1 MKKALLIFSLMCSF
15 FILQAQNEGT
25 LIFNAYGSYS
35 FTDKVHFDNAYTK
48 VQEGFQWGTGFE
60 FFPIKNKSFEL
71 KYLRLSTHFP
81 LYMDNG
87 TQILYGNDK
96 GSLNYILFGV
106 NNYFGKKAD
115 AKILPY
121 AGMEAGLGLISREY
135 TRWRFA
141 WGGKV
146 GVKIKTS
153 SVMSLNLHTYFQ
165 SIVSSFGSDSWPVVP
180 GSGVVVVVPNY
191 AAIFQIGIG
200 GALCFDLTNAKLFK

>member
-1 MKKALLIFSLMCSF
+1 MKKILLIFTLLCSF
-15 FILQAQNEGT
+15 IVLKAQNEGT

-35 FTDKVHFDNAYTK
+35 FADKVHFDNTYTR
-48 VQEGFQWGTGFE
+48 VQDGFQWGTGFE
-60 FFPIKNKSFEL
+60 FFPIQNKSFEL

-81 LYMDNG
+81 LYQDNG
-87 TQILYGNDK
+87 TLIPYGNDK

-106 NNYFGKKAD
+106 NNYFGKKPN

-121 AGMEAGLGLISREY
+121 AGLEAGLGLISRDY

-165 SIVSSFGSDSWPVVP
+165 SIVSSFGTDFWPVIP
-180 GSGVVVVVPNY
+180 GVVVAVPSY